1 VTATEWITQFLL
13 GGLFGSLGQG
23 LRVVVGLKK
32 LNDRALQAGRP
43 FNELFKPSS
52 LIVSLLI
59 GFIAGVLG
67 MLTANLNLQAIT
79 RENILLLV
87 GIGYTGADFIEGFVR
102 KTLPSGSSA
111 PLAPSPLS
119 GLAVTKMAPAAPLP
133 ADEPQ
138 PPVG

>member
-1 VTATEWITQFLL
+1 MNTTLTANEWVMQFLV
-13 GGLFGSLGQG
+13 GGLFGMLGQA

-43 FNELFKPSS
+43 FQELFKPST

-67 MLTANLNLQAIT
+67 ILSSGLNLQAIT
-79 RENILLLV
+79 RENVMLLI

-102 KTLPSGSSA
+102 KSLPPGAA
-111 PLAPSPLS
+111 PPPGPGPSDPSP
-119 GLAVTKMAPAAPLP
+119 P
-133 ADEPQ
+133 ADSQ